1 MCVGSMDLVVMSTI
15 VPQALVQSGAGVESY
30 SDASSGLDSIMR
42 NEVKCTKFSFYFVLP
57 YDLLRNFSSK
67 KEPMCCY
74 PLMCVEEVSD
84 MGVRIIGLGTIESL
98 FSVGGSR

>member
-1 MCVGSMDLVVMSTI
+1 MWVGSMDLVVMSTI
-15 VPQALVQSGAGVESY
+15 VPQELVQSGAGVESY
-30 SDASSGLDSIMR
+30 SDASSSLATLMR
-42 NEVKCTKFSFYFVLP
+42 NEVKCTKFYFYFILP

-84 MGVRIIGLGTIESL
+84 MGVRIIGLGTI
-98 FSVGGSR
+98 